1 MAFVPFGVTQTAP
14 LLCLPVASNLSN
26 SDFTAFY
33 REAAERR
40 DSACKKEDTNTR
52 ASGQSFPSARS
63 SAGRVEDWKPSMK
76 RRAEQ
81 ELRTSSVKNFF
92 EFVSSPAAFFPA
104 NEVLVFPPCED
115 TPSAAVSS
123 VAVRFVLS
131 KVHQSTC
138 SASGLLL

>member
-1 MAFVPFGVTQTAP
+1 
-14 LLCLPVASNLSN
+14 
-26 SDFTAFY
+26 
-33 REAAERR
+33 
-40 DSACKKEDTNTR
+40 
-52 ASGQSFPSARS
+52 
-63 SAGRVEDWKPSMK
+63 MK

-92 EFVSSPAAFFPA
+92 EFVSSPAAFSPA
-104 NEVLVFPPCED
+104 NEVLVFPLCED